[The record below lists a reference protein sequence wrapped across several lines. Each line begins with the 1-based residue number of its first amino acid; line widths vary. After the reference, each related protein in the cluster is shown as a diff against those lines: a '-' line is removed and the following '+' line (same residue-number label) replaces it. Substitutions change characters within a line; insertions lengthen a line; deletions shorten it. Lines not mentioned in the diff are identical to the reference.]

1 MQDPMIRQGAI
12 GLAWKQAWTNQRFRT
27 LTVAASI
34 IALAILICLPLFFNH
49 IEQRHGIVLQD
60 RLLELIPPTDVSIPT
75 FVIIW
80 SMTLFMWL
88 RCIQDPSIFIV
99 FLVCFILLM
108 LSRMIT
114 ISLVPLD
121 PPPGLIPLKDPLA
134 NIFYGGTDVFVT
146 RDLFYSGHTSIQL
159 MMFLTFRKKL
169 DKLLALLSTLAIGSL
184 VLIQHIHY
192 TIDVAAAFVLG
203 YPIYLLGKRI
213 ARY

>member
-12 GLAWKQAWTNQRFRT
+12 SLAWKQAWSNKRFRR
-27 LTVAASI
+27 LTVGASI
-34 IALAILICLPLFFNH
+34 LLLVILICLPIFFH
-49 IEQRHGIVLQD
+49 QIEQRHGVVLQD

-108 LSRMIT
+108 LSRMIS

-121 PPPGLIPLKDPLA
+121 PPPGLIPLKDPLS
-134 NIFYGGTDVFVT
+134 NIFYGGTNVFVT

-159 MMFLTFRKKL
+159 MMFFSFRKKL
-169 DKLLALLSTLAIGSL
+169 DKLLALVSTFAIASF
-184 VLIQHIHY
+184 VLIQHVHY
-192 TIDVAAAFVLG
+192 TIDVAAAFVFSFL
-203 YPIYLLGKRI
+203 IYLLGKRI

>member
-12 GLAWKQAWTNQRFRT
+12 SVAWKQAWSNKRFRT
-27 LTVAASI
+27 LTVGASI
-34 IALAILICLPLFFNH
+34 LLLVILICLPLFFHH
-49 IEQRHGIVLQD
+49 IEQRHGVVLQD

-108 LSRMIT
+108 LSRMIS

-121 PPPGLIPLKDPLA
+121 PPPGLIPLKDPLS
-134 NIFYGGTDVFVT
+134 NIFYGGTNVFVT

-159 MMFLTFRKKL
+159 MMFFSFRKKL
-169 DKLLALLSTLAIGSL
+169 DKLLALVSTFAIASF
-184 VLIQHIHY
+184 VLIQHVHY
-192 TIDVAAAFVLG
+192 TIDVAAAFVFS
-203 YPIYLLGKRI
+203 YFIYLLGKRI

>member
-12 GLAWKQAWTNQRFRT
+12 SLAWKQAWSNKRFRT
-27 LTVAASI
+27 LTVGASV
-34 IALAILICLPLFFNH
+34 LLLVILICLPLFFHH
-49 IEQRHGIVLQD
+49 IEQRHGTVLQD

-108 LSRMIT
+108 LSRMIS

-121 PPPGLIPLKDPLA
+121 PPPGLIPLKDPLS
-134 NIFYGGTDVFVT
+134 NIFYGGTNVFVS

-159 MMFLTFRKKL
+159 MMFFSFRKKL
-169 DKLLALLSTLAIGSL
+169 DKLLALVSTFAIASF
-184 VLIQHIHY
+184 VLIQHVHY
-192 TIDVAAAFVLG
+192 TIDVAAAFVFSYL
-203 YPIYLLGKRI
+203 IYLLGKRI